1 LLPLTPQSVC
11 RTWSA
16 QSSFTAI
23 AFHIAQDAY
32 YPTET
37 AAYAHVLLP
46 AAQWGEKTGTMTNS
60 ERMVTLCRAF
70 RPPLGEAKA
79 DWQIFAEVGQRL
91 GFTQQ
96 FQFTNAAEV
105 YAEYVQLT
113 RDRPCDM
120 TGISHERLQTQG
132 AIQWP
137 CPDNTELESSTQNLK
152 SKTQNLKDSTPT
164 TAFLP

>member
-1 LLPLTPQSVC
+1 
-11 RTWSA
+11 
-16 QSSFTAI
+16 
-23 AFHIAQDAY
+23 
-32 YPTET
+32 
-37 AAYAHVLLP
+37 
-46 AAQWGEKTGTMTNS
+46 MTNS

-113 RDRPCDM
+113 RRSPLRHDR
-120 TGISHERLQTQG
+120 H
-132 AIQWP
+132 
-137 CPDNTELESSTQNLK
+137 
-152 SKTQNLKDSTPT
+152 
-164 TAFLP
+164 